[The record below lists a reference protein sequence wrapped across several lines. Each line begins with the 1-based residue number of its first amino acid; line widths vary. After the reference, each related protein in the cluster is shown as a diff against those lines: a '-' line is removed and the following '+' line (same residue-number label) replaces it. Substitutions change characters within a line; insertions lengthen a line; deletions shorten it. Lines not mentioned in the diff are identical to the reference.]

1 MRCFL
6 AGMEKLTIQ
15 EQLEV
20 IKEEKFKRSLQRIY
34 DQLAAITQEEIDLN
48 VEEFLEIYKFA
59 NKGE

>member
-1 MRCFL
+1 
-6 AGMEKLTIQ
+6 MEKLTIQ
-15 EQLEV
+15 EKLEV

>member
-15 EQLEV
+15 EKLEV